1 MPSVLTVTEPLVGC
15 VLMTIE
21 LRLIGEVPVVSLL
34 ARFTVVEPD
43 LATENASA
51 TAVGEVAGVIVTDTV
66 AAAETNPL
74 VSLIV

>member
-1 MPSVLTVTEPLVGC
+1 MLTVTEPLAGW

-21 LRLIGEVPVVSLL
+21 LRLIGEVPAVSLL

-51 TAVGEVAGVIVTDTV
+51 TAVGGMVAGVIVTDTV
-66 AAAETNPL
+66 AAPETRPL